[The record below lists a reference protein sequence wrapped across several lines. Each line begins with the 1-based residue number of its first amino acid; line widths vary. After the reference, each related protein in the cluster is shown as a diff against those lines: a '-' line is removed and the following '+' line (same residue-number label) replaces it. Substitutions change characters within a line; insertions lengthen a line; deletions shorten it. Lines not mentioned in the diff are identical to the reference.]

1 MDAPVVRRWENMQT
15 GKNGML
21 GVITLIGV
29 MTLAGSAQAS
39 VTVTGQVNST
49 AADGEIVTLWLDAN
63 PNDNTT
69 KAVQDANPYI
79 DYYWFDDLT
88 PMLDRNGYVVGAAN
102 IPVTIAMYC
111 SGTKRDING
120 VLGSPYTNA
129 DRSVT
134 VVHGTVDYLAIGGTY
149 GMSLVELESCAVG
162 EAFSKPLQAGWNLI
176 SLPLTP
182 DDNSTGVV
190 LSSMFGNYDAVYRYN
205 ATSKQFEV
213 ADVMNPGT
221 GYFVHATADCRW
233 EYSGTLYNSMD
244 VSLEQGLNLVGWLN
258 CSKDVS
264 EALSSV
270 SGNYYYTAQWNATA
284 QRFEV
289 YNPLA
294 PAAFN
299 DFARMDRGIGYFI
312 SAKEE
317 CTLSKNC

>member
-1 MDAPVVRRWENMQT
+1 MHIDGNMRT
-15 GKNGML
+15 TRNSI
-21 GVITLIGV
+21 VIAIITLIALIA
-29 MTLAGSAQAS
+29 MAGGASADPAG
-39 VTVTGQVNST
+39 GQVNST
-49 AADGEIVTLWLDAN
+49 AAEGQIVTLYLDVN
-63 PNDNTT
+63 PSDYVTT
-69 KAVQDANPYI
+69 RVRDGGSGNI
-79 DYYWFDDLT
+79 DYYYFSSLA
-88 PMLDRNGYVVGAAN
+88 PLLNRNGFSMNPPNNYYNA
-102 IPVTIAMYC
+102 TIEMRCTGYE
-111 SGTKRDING
+111 RDIDGNI
-120 VLGSPYTNA
+120 GSAYTNTLKNTTPTTA
-129 DRSVT
+129 HIVNACYD
-134 VVHGTVDYLAIGGTY
+134 GTQDVATL
-149 GMSLVELESCAVG
+149 MELEQCAAG
-162 EAFSKPLQAGWNLI
+162 ETFSKPLCEGWNLI
-176 SLPLTP
+176 SLPLVP
-182 DDNSTGVV
+182 ENNSAGAV
-190 LSSMFGNYDAVYRYN
+190 LSGVSCDAVYRYN

>member
-1 MDAPVVRRWENMQT
+1 MQT

-63 PNDNTT
+63 P
-69 KAVQDANPYI
+69 I
-79 DYYWFDDLT
+79 
-88 PMLDRNGYVVGAAN
+88 
-102 IPVTIAMYC
+102 
-111 SGTKRDING
+111 
-120 VLGSPYTNA
+120 
-129 DRSVT
+129 
-134 VVHGTVDYLAIGGTY
+134 VHGTVDYLAIGGTY